1 MRKPVIAM
9 PASTMIV
16 EDHVFT
22 GMYRPFVN
30 QDYIDCIEAAG
41 GIPVIVPVM
50 NEEDS
55 YELIKFAD
63 GVLLPGGH
71 DIAPNLYGEDPI
83 PEQGLSYESVDRLY
97 IHMVRQACE
106 SKKPVLG
113 ICKGHQLINIAFGG
127 TLYQD
132 LPSQNKGVYKH
143 WQEAP
148 RNHPTH
154 VIKADEDSFI
164 GRCVGGELMVNSYHH
179 QAIKDLA
186 DGFVVTAW
194 ARDGVIE
201 GIEMIGEQFIAGI
214 QWHPE
219 MMACFGD
226 PSMSR
231 IFQTFVEKCKRNQ
244 WFRLDNKVNKKKG
257 RPEIQISGLF

>member
-97 IHMVRQACE
+97 IHMVRQAHE

-113 ICKGHQLINIAFGG
+113 ICKGLILHLAVHCIRIFRPKTKGYINIGRRHREII
-127 TLYQD
+127 
-132 LPSQNKGVYKH
+132 LP
-143 WQEAP
+143 
-148 RNHPTH
+148 
-154 VIKADEDSFI
+154 
-164 GRCVGGELMVNSYHH
+164 M
-179 QAIKDLA
+179 
-186 DGFVVTAW
+186 
-194 ARDGVIE
+194 
-201 GIEMIGEQFIAGI
+201 
-214 QWHPE
+214 
-219 MMACFGD
+219 
-226 PSMSR
+226 
-231 IFQTFVEKCKRNQ
+231 
-244 WFRLDNKVNKKKG
+244 
-257 RPEIQISGLF
+257 